1 MTESKQTIWK
11 LVYLCAQDLT
21 NNGISPFT
29 RGDIIACIKRKTNRY
44 DVDSINPIIQGI
56 TDNLRGG
63 APGAVGKNI
72 LHSVGRGL
80 FILKGKGIEQLESS
94 TNVTDKF
101 NKQLNIKD
109 PNHGLDK
116 IINTINVS
124 DNDVIDIGKYSFHL
138 ITAIDPEREANSSI
152 REFMPQDR
160 YENVNNLPL
169 NKYGN
174 GPYCKFKIPR
184 NITVSGVYALTV
196 EGTVKY
202 IGECE
207 KLSQRYNMGYGNI
220 SPRNCFVGGQETNC
234 RINNLILHE
243 INKRGK
249 LLLWFYETENYKAVE
264 LELRRSLTPCWN
276 RV

>member
-1 MTESKQTIWK
+1 MAWGHIGAAGQ
-11 LVYLCAQDLT
+11 A
-21 NNGISPFT
+21 N
-29 RGDIIACIKRKTNRY
+29 
-44 DVDSINPIIQGI
+44 
-56 TDNLRGG
+56 NLRGG

-80 FILKGKGIEQLESS
+80 FILKGKDIEQLESS

-101 NKQLNIKD
+101 NKQFNIKD

-116 IINTINVS
+116 IINTVNVS

-138 ITAIDPEREANSSI
+138 ITAIDPEREANGSI
-152 REFMPQDR
+152 REFMPQVR
-160 YENVNNLPL
+160 YENVNKLPL

-184 NITVSGVYALTV
+184 NINVSGVYALTV
-196 EGTVKY
+196 EDTVKY

-220 SPRNCFVGGQETNC
+220 SPRNCFVGGQQTNC
-234 RINNLILHE
+234 RINNLILIE
-243 INKRGK
+243 ARNKRK
-249 LLLWFYETENYKAVE
+249 LSLWSTEQKIIKQ
-264 LELRRSLTPCWN
+264 LR
-276 RV
+276 